1 MTAATLRTMLLAT
14 DGSPDAALAARAAAD
29 LCRATGATLHVVHAW
44 QVPTLASQAEARA
57 YPDEPV
63 TGHSAVYE
71 AYAQRAERL
80 LAEQLAA
87 LYDAGVGSVR
97 EHLVNGHPVA
107 AIVDL
112 AAVVQADLIVLGSR
126 GLGPVGRLVLGS
138 VSEGVAHH
146 AARPVLV
153 LRGGAAAWPPRR
165 LVIGADGSA
174 DADRAATLAARIG
187 RACGATATLAHAFPE
202 LPLLPF
208 ETPAEGRARRDEAM
222 RRAEVALE
230 GRAQRVEAL
239 LGRRPEV
246 RVVVADPA
254 HLLLSAAEQG
264 DGPAL
269 LAVGSRGL
277 GPLQRFWLGS
287 TSTKVLRAAH
297 GPVLIAPH
305 QPLPVAAQEHDAGRA
320 AHPVGG

>member
-1 MTAATLRTMLLAT
+1 MTAPALQTMLLAT
-14 DGSPDAALAARAAAD
+14 DGSPDAALAARAASD
-29 LCRATGATLHVVHAW
+29 LCRQTGATLHVVHAW
-44 QVPTLASQAEARA
+44 QVPTLAGQAEGQA
-57 YPDEPV
+57 YPDATV

-71 AYAQRAERL
+71 TYAQRAERL

-87 LYDAGVGSVR
+87 LYEAGVGTVR

-146 AARPVLV
+146 ATRPVLV
-153 LRGGAAAWPPRR
+153 LRGGADAWPPRR

-187 RACGATATLAHAFPE
+187 HLYGATATLVHAFPE

-208 ETPAEGRARRDEAM
+208 ETLAEGRARRDEAM
-222 RRAEVALE
+222 QRAEEALA
-230 GRAQRVEAL
+230 GRVQRVGAL
-239 LGRRPEV
+239 LGRRPDV
-246 RVVVADPA
+246 SVVVADPA
-254 HLLLSAAEQG
+254 HLLLSEAEQAG
-264 DGPAL
+264 GPAL

-305 QPLPVAAQEHDAGRA
+305 RAQPVAAGERDAEPAGR
-320 AHPVGG
+320 PVSG

>member
-1 MTAATLRTMLLAT
+1 MTAATLQTMLLAT

-29 LCRATGATLHVVHAW
+29 LSRETGAELHVVHAW
-44 QVPTLASQAEARA
+44 QVPTLANQTEARA
-57 YPDEPV
+57 YPEETA

-71 AYAQRAERL
+71 AYAQHAERL

-87 LYDAGVGSVR
+87 LYEAGVGSVR

-126 GLGPVGRLVLGS
+126 GLGPVGRLVMGS

-146 AARPVLV
+146 ATRPVLV
-153 LRGGAAAWPPRR
+153 LRGGADAWPPRR

-174 DADRAATLAARIG
+174 DADRAAALAARIG
-187 RACGATATLAHAFPE
+187 RLYGAAAALVHAYPV

-208 ETPAEGRARRDEAM
+208 ETLTEGRARRDEAM
-222 RRAEVALE
+222 RRAEQSFE
-230 GRAQRVEAL
+230 GRAQRLEAL
-239 LGRRPEV
+239 LGRRPDV
-246 RVVVADPA
+246 SVVVDDPA
-254 HLLLSAAEQG
+254 HLLLAAAEQAG
-264 DGPAL
+264 GPAL
-269 LAVGSRGL
+269 IAVGSRGL

-305 QPLPVAAQEHDAGRA
+305 RAEAVAADEREAGRA
-320 AHPVGG
+320 AQPATG